1 MYYSLK
7 HKLPHLVEST
17 ILKQEILPRLLSL
30 TSTLRHKFDNPEKES
45 GVRIQKPAGVA
56 RFTPRSTSLL
66 I

>member
-30 TSTLRHKFDNPEKES
+30 TSTLRHKFDNPEK
-45 GVRIQKPAGVA
+45 GVRSQNSEASRGSQIYAEVY
-56 RFTPRSTSLL
+56 
-66 I
+66 